1 MLELMTPSHLLEDSD
16 NSNLEDMTTEERQ
29 LLKDIMNLQ
38 VQVFDLKKQFQN
50 TLERIE
56 VIELGEGKSFGEWA
70 LINEEPR
77 KATIVALE
85 DCHFCIL

>member
-38 VQVFDLKKQFQN
+38 VQVFDLKK
-50 TLERIE
+50 
-56 VIELGEGKSFGEWA
+56 
-70 LINEEPR
+70 
-77 KATIVALE
+77 
-85 DCHFCIL
+85 